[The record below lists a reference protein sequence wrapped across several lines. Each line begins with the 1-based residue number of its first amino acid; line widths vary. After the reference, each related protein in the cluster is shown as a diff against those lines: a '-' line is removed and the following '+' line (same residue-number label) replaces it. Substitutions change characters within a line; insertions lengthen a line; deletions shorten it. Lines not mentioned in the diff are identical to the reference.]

1 MTTRSEDIP
10 DMYSPKE
17 QEGEVDHSFFDTDC
31 EANGTDYEPL
41 NKQEASKGP
50 DERKNKVTNVL
61 MDQIG
66 SEVQSGRH
74 EKPKASLENSL
85 HLAQDENKECDNG
98 LMKEVQSSNA
108 LFTGSSPIPCGKNS
122 ETGDNSQ
129 SDEGSS
135 VQSYSSDED
144 RELDDEDRADFKL
157 RKSSNGDFNSDDD
170 GYHRSDDESEEEE
183 SQSSKQRG
191 SSHGTPKKR
200 AGKYLQQSH
209 SSSSDTE
216 SSNSGGESSFC
227 SQKSP
232 VKHYRV
238 ASANQREKAKETAE
252 SEDTVTDVTPLSTPN
267 VSPFQSID
275 IVLPSEPL
283 AVDAQKTVVN
293 EDVSD
298 GSISSEGEDEPALS
312 KIEKQLERGLVS
324 SPSSVGSSRKNYS
337 FTNEEVRQI
346 DRENQRLLR
355 ELSGSSACSSSG
367 SSTFSSAS
375 SRKNNAPTTRL
386 YHSAV
391 NRQKEQERI
400 QKENLAF
407 LRRLESVKATPGLT
421 RDEQLADHQRQ
432 CRYLGTHSPT
442 IPPLTTKSTKTSGRS
457 SRPCSSPHKDRPG
470 TAKLNRATPR
480 PAWS

>member
-1 MTTRSEDIP
+1 MTTRSEDTP

-17 QEGEVDHSFFDTDC
+17 PEGEVDHSFFDTDC
-31 EANGTDYEPL
+31 EANVTVDEPL

-50 DERKNKVTNVL
+50 DERKNKETNVL

-74 EKPKASLENSL
+74 ERPKASLENGL
-85 HLAQDENKECDNG
+85 HQAHDENKECDKG
-98 LMKEVQSSNA
+98 VMKEVQSSNA
-108 LFTGSSPIPCGKNS
+108 LFTGSSPIPCAKNS

-144 RELDDEDRADFKL
+144 RELDDEDCADFKL
-157 RKSSNGDFNSDDD
+157 RKNSNSDDD
-170 GYHRSDDESEEEE
+170 GYHRSNDESEEEE

-216 SSNSGGESSFC
+216 SSHSGEERSSFC

-238 ASANQREKAKETAE
+238 ASANQREKAKESAE

-275 IVLPSEPL
+275 IVLPYEPL
-283 AVDAQKTVVN
+283 AVDAEKTVVN
-293 EDVSD
+293 EEISD

-324 SPSSVGSSRKNYS
+324 SPSSVASSRKNYS

-355 ELSGSSACSSSG
+355 ELSGSSACSRSG

-375 SRKNNAPTTRL
+375 SRKNNAPPTRL

-421 RDEQLADHQRQ
+421 RNEQLADHQRQ
-432 CRYLGTHSPT
+432 CRYLGTHSP
-442 IPPLTTKSTKTSGRS
+442 GRS

>member
-1 MTTRSEDIP
+1 
-10 DMYSPKE
+10 MYSPKE
-17 QEGEVDHSFFDTDC
+17 PEGEVDHSFFDTDC
-31 EANGTDYEPL
+31 EANGTEDGQL
-41 NKQEASKGP
+41 NKQEASQGP
-50 DERKNKVTNVL
+50 DERKNKETNVL

-74 EKPKASLENSL
+74 ERPKASLENGL
-85 HLAQDENKECDNG
+85 HQAHNENKDCDNG
-98 LMKEVQSSNA
+98 LMKEGQNSNA
-108 LFTGSSPIPCGKNS
+108 LFMGSSPIPSAKSS

-144 RELDDEDRADFKL
+144 RELDDENSADFKL
-157 RKSSNGDFNSDDD
+157 RKNSNGDFNSDDD

-183 SQSSKQRG
+183 SQSAKQRR
-191 SSHGTPKKR
+191 SSHGTPKKC
-200 AGKYLQQSH
+200 AGKFRKQSR

-216 SSNSGGESSFC
+216 SSHSGEERSSFC

-238 ASANQREKAKETAE
+238 ASAYQREMAKESAE

-267 VSPFQSID
+267 VSPAQSID
-275 IVLPSEPL
+275 MVLHSGHL

-293 EDVSD
+293 EEVSD
-298 GSISSEGEDEPALS
+298 DQGSISSEGEDEPALL

-337 FTNEEVRQI
+337 FTNEEVRKI

-355 ELSGSSACSSSG
+355 ELSGSSACSRSG
-367 SSTFSSAS
+367 SSTFSSTC
-375 SRKNNAPTTRL
+375 SRKNNAPPMRL

-400 QKENLAF
+400 HKENLAF

-432 CRYLGTHSPT
+432 CRYLGTHGPA
-442 IPPLTTKSTKTSGRS
+442 IPPLTTKSSKTSGRS
-457 SRPCSSPHKDRPG
+457 TRPCSSPHKDRPG